1 MRILKDYKYEIW
13 YMWDNKTVY
22 IYPPISVYAFKE
34 IKKALSYY
42 NLDIKNIVV
51 GKRYEMYW

>member
-13 YMWDNKTVY
+13 YMEDNKTVY
-22 IYPPISVYAFKE
+22 IYPPVSVYAFKE

-51 GKRYEMYW
+51 GRRYEMYW

>member
-13 YMWDNKTVY
+13 YMEDNKTVY

-51 GKRYEMYW
+51 GRRYEMYW